1 MSYIKLDR
9 KLLEWGWKDTPEM
22 VALWVDILMEA
33 NWTPSEWHGVVY
45 EEGTF
50 PTSVEKLS
58 INTGLSVRT
67 IRTCLERLKKSG
79 EIDIQTTN
87 KGTKIIV
94 NKWALYQGSCD
105 DTDNP
110 PDKQPTNNRQTTDN
124 QSTTLKE
131 YKEVK
136 NKRNIYIRPTID
148 EVRAYCEER
157 HSNVNPDK
165 WFDYYSSNGWKVGKN
180 PMKDWKACVRTWER
194 NTNVRSATRGYESDT
209 LPTYS
214 TANNEKMSRS
224 EEEELL
230 RLMGRQA

>member
-67 IRTCLERLKKSG
+67 VRTCLERLKKSG

-105 DTDNP
+105 EGDKPNDKP
-110 PDKQPTNNRQTTDN
+110 SDKQPTNVRQTADK

-136 NKRNIYIRPTID
+136 NKRNIYNRPSLE
-148 EVRAYCEER
+148 EVVAYCNER
-157 HSNVNPDK
+157 HNGVDPQRWYN
-165 WFDYYSSNGWKVGKN
+165 YYESNGWKVGRN

-194 NTNVRSATRGYESDT
+194 NTNVRTAEQDT
-209 LPTYS
+209 LPTYDG
-214 TANNEKMSRS
+214 THNKVMSAED
-224 EEEELL
+224 EEEIL
-230 RLMGRQA
+230 RLMGRA